1 MLRKCLSI
9 IFKLSLAIGF
19 ILIACT
25 AGSSDL
31 EVISIESL
39 VIRTSIGVLLMTF
52 GFIGLKLSAVEYV
65 I

>member
-9 IFKLSLAIGF
+9 IFKLSLVIGF
-19 ILIACT
+19 ILIVGT

-31 EVISIESL
+31 DLISIESL
-39 VIRTSIGVLLMTF
+39 VIRMSIGVLLMAF

-65 I
+65 R